1 MTSVQ
6 SDNRNPD
13 DNWRWDMAID
23 PVCKMNVEPDK
34 AAARVDYAGQSYY
47 FCSDACHKA
56 FTAEPQ
62 KYADIRH
69 GGSQHHGHK

>member
-1 MTSVQ
+1 
-6 SDNRNPD
+6 
-13 DNWRWDMAID
+13 MAID
-23 PVCKMNVEPDK
+23 PVCKMNVAPEK
-34 AAARVDYAGQSYY
+34 AAARVGYAGQSYY

-69 GGSQHHGHK
+69 GGSQHHDHK